1 MNYITELNAFYARLL
16 VRPLSSEAQAL
27 WNVLLHLFNRAGWPP
42 QLTVAASTLLGFLGY
57 SYATLSR
64 ARSELVAAGL
74 LVADRGQVWLDGRVL
89 TNTEQGI
96 EVPPPQAADRA
107 DGAIRSALQAPQ
119 CAGQCGIRATEPARN
134 PQDRSPNGP

>member
-42 QLTVAASTLLGFLGY
+42 PLTVAASTLLGFLGY

-74 LVADRGQVWLDGRVL
+74 LVHTPRPGRL
-89 TNTEQGI
+89 APYYE
-96 EVPPPQAADRA
+96 
-107 DGAIRSALQAPQ
+107 LQALS
-119 CAGQCGIRATEPARN
+119 GKIVDKSVDN
-134 PQDRSPNGP
+134 PVDKPRLALVKPICQS